1 MDDLLRVSFINHL
14 NTLRPHVATCTN
26 VGIKE
31 IKSDVIDDTHFDL
44 KDKEIE
50 IKQPLG
56 TGSVTYN
63 NPTNKII
70 AVIDYERF
78 LNIQSNDLIKKL
90 SLKKCDFIIYHLDG
104 DSFFI
109 LNELSQSA
117 SESSKRK
124 DAINQLWNAVM
135 HFRRTP
141 DINTFIDKFSTKL
154 CVFSNRSNPI
164 TTPNG
169 IADAFGYI
177 QTLLPTPNKM
187 NFSPITNAGFELS
200 STSIIDV

>member
-1 MDDLLRVSFINHL
+1 MDDLLRVSYINYL
-14 NTLRPHVATCTN
+14 NSLKPHVATCTN
-26 VGIKE
+26 VEIKV
-31 IKSDVIDDTHFDL
+31 IKSDVIDDVHFDL
-44 KDKEIE
+44 KDKEIN

-78 LNIQSNDLIKKL
+78 LNLQSDDLIKRL
-90 SLKKCDFIIYHLDG
+90 SLKKCDFIVYHLNG

-109 LNELSQSA
+109 LNELSQSS
-117 SESSKRK
+117 SESNKRK
-124 DAINQLWNAVM
+124 DAIIQLWNAVKN
-135 HFRRTP
+135 FRKSS
-141 DINTFIDKFSTKL
+141 DINTFIDEFSTKQ
-154 CVFSNRSNPI
+154 CVFSNRSNQI
-164 TTPNG
+164 RTPNR

-177 QTLLPTPNKM
+177 QTLLPIPNKM
-187 NFSPITNAGFELS
+187 NFSQITDAGFELF